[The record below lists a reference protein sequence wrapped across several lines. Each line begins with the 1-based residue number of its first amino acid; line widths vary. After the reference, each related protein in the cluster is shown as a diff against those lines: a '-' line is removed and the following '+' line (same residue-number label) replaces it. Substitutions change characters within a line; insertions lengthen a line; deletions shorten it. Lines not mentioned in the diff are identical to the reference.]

1 MEVFA
6 YQVIASCLAI
16 VLLSYTLKL
25 LKWAYLRPKKQE
37 RILREQGFK
46 GNSYRLVYGDLK
58 EMSETIQDATSK
70 PINLGDD
77 IKPRVIAFVFKT
89 VQKYGNESFFW
100 TGPQPVIII
109 TEVELIKEVL
119 AKYPVYH
126 KVKESNPLTKLF
138 ARGLVNYEEDKWAK
152 HRKIINP
159 AFHLDKL
166 KLMVPAFHL
175 SCDEVLKEWEKRV
188 SREGWCEFD
197 VCPYLESITSDAISR
212 TAFGSSYKQGRRV
225 FELQLEQS
233 ALIMKAMQSV
243 YIPGSRFLPTKRNRR
258 IKQIYEEVR
267 SNIRGLIDKRID
279 AMKAGEAIDEDL
291 LGLMLQSNLQEI
303 EENGNRKFGMTI
315 DQVIEECKLFYFAGQ
330 ETISS
335 LLVWSLI
342 LLSRHPDWQAKARE
356 EAVRVL
362 GEENPTFDAINRL
375 KIVGMI
381 LHEVL
386 RHYPPVLALERSVSE
401 ETQLGRLTLPAGV
414 RVSLPIIL
422 AQHDRRSWG
431 EDAAEFDP
439 GRFGEGVTNAA
450 KGGGGFFF
458 PFGWGPRICIGLNFA
473 MIEAK
478 LVLAMML
485 RRFSFELSPSYTHA
499 PMAALTTRPQH
510 GAHLHLRKL

>member
-1 MEVFA
+1 MRGIYSIVAACFA
-6 YQVIASCLAI
+6 IAVVVTYAWR
-16 VLLSYTLKL
+16 LLN
-25 LKWAYLRPKKQE
+25 WAYLRPQRLEK
-37 RILREQGFK
+37 ILRKQGLN
-46 GNSYRLVYGDLK
+46 GNSYRPVSGDMK
-58 EMSETIQDATSK
+58 EMVKAMQEANSK
-70 PINLGDD
+70 PINLDDD
-77 IKPRVIAFVFKT
+77 IKPRLQPFLLNTIRKH
-89 VQKYGNESFFW
+89 GNECFIW
-100 TGPQPVIII
+100 KGPTPVVVI
-109 TEVELIKEVL
+109 TETELIKQVL
-119 AKYPVYH
+119 NKHSVFEKPRVL
-126 KVKESNPLTKLF
+126 NPLVRMFSQGIFSHEK
-138 ARGLVNYEEDKWAK
+138 DKWSK